1 MLKRPPRGI
10 RLHEMLKLR
19 TLACDQKLGCGIVET
34 LALQLP
40 DGGAEFE
47 NFGAQL

>member
-1 MLKRPPRGI
+1 MLE
-10 RLHEMLKLR
+10 LCTFACNQELR
-19 TLACDQKLGCGIVET
+19 CCIVET

-47 NFGAQL
+47 NFGAQF

>member
-1 MLKRPPRGI
+1 MLE
-10 RLHEMLKLR
+10 LCTFACNQELR
-19 TLACDQKLGCGIVET
+19 CGIVET

-47 NFGAQL
+47 NFGAQF